1 VKLVRPKTG
10 TVALFVDLERDH
22 ARATAIATASAL
34 RELGFSVA
42 LCDDQGRVLDVAT
55 PGASVEEAIL
65 LVTIGGDGTLLR
77 AAKIA
82 LLHGI
87 PLCGINTG
95 RLGFLTEIEGD
106 KLDALIAMLRD
117 GFVIDERTALEARHA
132 GTSHLALNEVVVR
145 RTGSARLT
153 PFGIFVDGQEAAHVP
168 ADGILIATPT
178 GSTGYSLSAGGPIM
192 TPDLAGIGIVA
203 LLPHT
208 LFSRPLVVP
217 STSTIEITCDGEI
230 THANLEADGRI
241 IGELTAGARITI
253 ARYAR
258 TVRFARRKP
267 LAFFALLEEKLR
279 WNAPIKD
286 RSPQEPPEA

>member
-1 VKLVRPKTG
+1 MMIVQPKTG

-22 ARATAIATASAL
+22 ARATAIETASEL
-34 RELGFSVA
+34 RKLGFGVA
-42 LCDDQGRVLDVAT
+42 LCEDQDRILGLTT
-55 PGASVEEAIL
+55 PGALVEAAVL
-65 LVTIGGDGTLLR
+65 MVTIGGDGTLLR

-82 LLHGI
+82 LQHGI
-87 PLCGINTG
+87 PVCGVNTG
-95 RLGFLTEIEGD
+95 RLGFLTEIEGG

-132 GTSHLALNEVVVR
+132 GHTYLALNEVVVR
-145 RTGSARLT
+145 RSGSARLT

-168 ADGILIATPT
+168 ADGILISTPT
-178 GSTGYSLSAGGPIM
+178 GSTGYALSAGGPIM
-192 TPDLAGIGIVA
+192 TPDLAAIGVVA

-217 STSTIEITCDGEI
+217 NTSTIEITCDGES

-241 IGELTAGARITI
+241 IEELSGGARITVS
-253 ARYAR
+253 RYER
-258 TVRFARRKP
+258 PVRFARRAP
-267 LAFFALLEEKLR
+267 LAFFTLLEDKLR

-286 RSPQEPPEA
+286 RSPQEPAEG

>member
-1 VKLVRPKTG
+1 MIVVQPKTG

-22 ARATAIATASAL
+22 ARATAIATAREL
-34 RELGFSVA
+34 RVLGFSVA
-42 LCDDQGRVLDVAT
+42 LCEDQNRILELAT
-55 PGASVEEAIL
+55 PGATVEGAVL

-95 RLGFLTEIEGD
+95 RLGFLTEIEGG
-106 KLDALIAMLRD
+106 KLDVLYAMLRD
-117 GFVIDERTALEARHA
+117 GFVIDERTALEAHH
-132 GTSHLALNEVVVR
+132 GELTCLALNEVVVR
-145 RTGSARLT
+145 RSGSARLT
-153 PFGIFVDGQEAAHVP
+153 PFGIFVDGQEVAHVP

-178 GSTGYSLSAGGPIM
+178 GSTGYALSAGGPIM
-192 TPDLAGIGIVA
+192 TPDLAAIGIVA

-217 STSTIEITCDGEI
+217 NTSTIEITCDSES
-230 THANLEADGRI
+230 THASLEADGRI
-241 IGELTAGARITI
+241 IEDLAGGARVTVT
-253 ARYAR
+253 RYAR
-258 TVRFARRKP
+258 PVRFARRAP
-267 LAFFALLEEKLR
+267 LAFFNLLEAKLR

-286 RSPQEPPEA
+286 RSPQEPHET